1 MKRLLPLLALA
12 APLAAQSFGDG
23 PAYGGSRAFS
33 EGLSPK
39 GNPARF
45 DQALPGWYL
54 GWEMGDDKP
63 KGFKGA
69 SDDLLRGF
77 AAGDPTEV
85 QGALEAFQ
93 KTPYAE
99 RRRTYGF
106 AIAAQGGI
114 YFSLGRELLTATR
127 VHPDL
132 DPTHLGAGLAG
143 NLSTAE
149 TGRALIDRMVVGA
162 GSGVDGQAYGFA
174 FRLERIR
181 SARATFP
188 LSGTLSADG
197 ALAYGDVQRS
207 NLTAT
212 LDAGSQFELA
222 QGFRLALMGDR
233 LIPRTVNGVREKAQ
247 FHAGLSLDLGPATAL
262 VLEGDLNQAQR
273 LPLPVDQR
281 TAGAS
286 LRMAF
291 NPALIIRVGAQ
302 RRTVDGQAATLVGA
316 SLTYRNAPLNVTFG
330 FQFGDDRAQ
339 KAVAAKVDG

>member
-45 DQALPGWYL
+45 DQAQPGWYL
-54 GWEMGDDKP
+54 GWEMGDEKP

-69 SDDLLRGF
+69 SDQLLGGF
-77 AAGDPTEV
+77 GTGNSTAV
-85 QGALEAFQ
+85 QTALEGFQ

-114 YFSLGRELLTATR
+114 YLAMGRELLTATR
-127 VHPDL
+127 VRPDL
-132 DPTHLGAGLAG
+132 DPTHLGAGLGG

-162 GSGVDGQAYGFA
+162 GSAVEGQAYGFA
-174 FRLERIR
+174 FRVERIR
-181 SARATFP
+181 SASQT
-188 LSGTLSADG
+188 TLLNGPTSAD
-197 ALAYGDVQRS
+197 ATLDFGDVQRS

-212 LDAGSQFELA
+212 LDAGSQFDLA
-222 QGFRLALMGDR
+222 QGFRLAVLGDR
-233 LIPRTVNGVREKAQ
+233 LIPRTINGVREKAQ
-247 FHAGLSLDLGPATAL
+247 FHAGLSLDLGPASTL
-262 VLEGDLNQAQR
+262 VVEADLNQAQR